1 MTKSCVSARSPALT
15 RRAAVTGALSA
26 PMLTR
31 TAAAQAPLTVTWGE
45 DDATPRTYD
54 PRVTSSRHEY
64 QVIAQVFDTLIA
76 SDGSNKLFPG
86 LATAWEMGADGRS
99 LTLKLRTDVGF
110 HDGAPF
116 DAEAVKFT
124 FDTIADPKTAS
135 EGAVTQLGP
144 YAGTT
149 VLDSHTVRIDYT
161 QPFGAA
167 VASLA
172 EGTLAP
178 VSPTAVKRLGNQ
190 DFARAPVG
198 AGPFRFAAWEQ
209 GRQVVLERF
218 DKYNWAPPF
227 NAGSGPSKVQRAVI
241 RFIPDASTRVAALE
255 AGEIDLADVTPILD
269 MKRLRDTR
277 GYTTMVGNAAGIPF
291 GLELNGSRGIFA
303 DIAVRRAIAM
313 AIDRPALCDNL
324 FFGLIGP
331 AYGPL
336 SAETPG
342 YWAGVEAYYKPDV
355 KGAMALLDQA
365 GWKPGPDGIRVKNGQ
380 RLSGFYGA
388 PPPLE
393 PDTAV
398 EIQSIVKK
406 IGMELKVETITFAR
420 NQQLVFDNTF
430 DTLPVRWIQADP
442 MCLENLFASVNI
454 PSPGRYKYNWMQLN
468 DPALDALFAEGR
480 ATTDPAKRDAVYADV
495 QKRIMESAL
504 WLPIHNQVQT
514 VATRSDK
521 KGYHFAR
528 TSWVVLFYDVTK
540 A

>member
-1 MTKSCVSARSPALT
+1 MAAKSQHISRRTTMAGLLATPMIAR
-15 RRAAVTGALSA
+15 GAS
-26 PMLTR
+26 
-31 TAAAQAPLTVTWGE
+31 AQAPLTVTWGE

-64 QVIAQVFDTLIA
+64 QVVGQVFDSLIS

-86 LATAWEMGADGRS
+86 LATAWDAAPDGRS
-99 LTLKLRTDVGF
+99 VTLKLRSDVGF
-110 HDGAPF
+110 HDGTPF

-144 YAGTT
+144 YDGCK
-149 VLDSHTVRIDYT
+149 VIDSHTIRVDYK

-167 VASLA
+167 IASFA

-178 VSPTAVKRLGNQ
+178 VSPTAVKRMGNQ

-198 AGPFRFAAWEQ
+198 CGPFKFVSWEQ
-209 GRQVVLERF
+209 GRQVIMERF
-218 DKYNWAPPF
+218 DQYNWAPPF
-227 NAGSGPSKVQRAVI
+227 NAGKGASKVQRIVN

-255 AGEIDLADVTPILD
+255 AGEIDISDATPILD
-269 MKRLRDTR
+269 MKRLKDTK
-277 GYTTMVGNAAGIPF
+277 GFTTMIGNAAGVPF

-313 AIDRPALCDNL
+313 AIDRPALCDNI
-324 FFGLIGP
+324 FFGLIDP

-336 SAETPG
+336 STDTPG
-342 YWAGVEAYYKPDV
+342 YWKGVEGYYKPDP
-355 KGAMALLDQA
+355 KAAMALLEQA

-393 PDTAV
+393 PDTAI
-398 EIQSIVKK
+398 EIQAVAKRVGI
-406 IGMELKVETITFAR
+406 ELKVETITFAR
-420 NQQLVFDNTF
+420 NQQLVFDNNF
-430 DTLPVRWIQADP
+430 DMLPVRWIQADP
-442 MCLENLFASVNI
+442 MCLENLFASANI
-454 PSPGRYKYNWMQLN
+454 PSPGRYKYNWSQLK
-468 DPALDALFAEGR
+468 DAKLDALFDEGR
-480 ATTDPAKRDAVYADV
+480 AVSDPAKRDAVYAQA
-495 QKRIMESAL
+495 QKIIMDSAL

-514 VATRSDK
+514 IATRSAK

-528 TSWVVLFYDVTK
+528 TSWVALFYDVTP